1 MTDTPEHHVV
11 AALISEVRSKLEE
24 AHSIAKAA
32 EICARTGN
40 VSRAVQILADFE
52 GSGTK
57 RRTCSGRPLQLSA
70 ACLTKPFNSKLP

>member
-40 VSRAVQILADFE
+40 VSRAVQILMDFE
-52 GSGTK
+52 GLAHEAQDLFRATLAIKHSLLSGT
-57 RRTCSGRPLQLSA
+57 A
-70 ACLTKPFNSKLP
+70 

>member
-40 VSRAVQILADFE
+40 VSRAVQILADFR
-52 GSGTK
+52 GA
-57 RRTCSGRPLQLSA
+57 RARSA
-70 ACLTKPFNSKLP
+70 GPVQGGPCN

>member
-52 GSGTK
+52 GLGHEAQDLFRAALAIK
-57 RRTCSGRPLQLSA
+57 RSLLDETV
-70 ACLTKPFNSKLP
+70 